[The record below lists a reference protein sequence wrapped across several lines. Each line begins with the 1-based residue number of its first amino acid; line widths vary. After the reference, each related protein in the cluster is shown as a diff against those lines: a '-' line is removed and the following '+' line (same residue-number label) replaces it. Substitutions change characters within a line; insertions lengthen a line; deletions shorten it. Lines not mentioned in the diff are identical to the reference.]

1 MITHYEIRR
10 CERQGLDDARGGDF
24 GDARDGDFALRKAGI
39 RRFEGWE
46 FDAVKGG
53 NLAMRG
59 ASEPCKECVIGG
71 CRKNF
76 FKLTVAFC
84 EFLLSLTN
92 YEAEFF

>member
-1 MITHYEIRR
+1 MTARIGWAAPGDSGGSGEGGTNGGSSVITHYEIRR
-10 CERQGLDDARGGDF
+10 FER
-24 GDARDGDFALRKAGI
+24 
-39 RRFEGWE
+39 WE
-46 FDAVKGG
+46 SDAVKGG
-53 NLAMRG
+53 NLTMRG
-59 ASEPCKECVIGG
+59 ASEPCKECVVGG